1 MSGFGTN
8 RVWLRLES
16 LDERAM
22 PDANQYQPIGAEPL
36 PLPVQSAP
44 TTPPPTIPPITD
56 GEPSLPKLREWA
68 AIDFQAAANKYQL
81 EIKITTTDG
90 TTHTYG
96 PVSISTLSGKTARDL
111 VHGDLVDRGWSV
123 EKVGDTG
130 LKIFVVGNSPIR
142 SIAPFN
148 FSNAESTVP
157 NPQISRSGGV
167 TELLPAPRE
176 MK

>member
-22 PDANQYQPIGAEPL
+22 PDANQH
-36 PLPVQSAP
+36 LPVGADPQPPPAQTP
-44 TTPPPTIPPITD
+44 VTTPPTIPPITD
-56 GEPSLPKLREWA
+56 GEPSVPKLREWA
-68 AIDFQAAANKYQL
+68 AIDFPAAANKYQL
-81 EIKITTTDG
+81 EIKITTTGG

-111 VHGDLVDRGWSV
+111 VYGDLVDRGWSV

-130 LKIFVVGNSPIR
+130 LKIFGVGNSPIR

-176 MK
+176 VK